1 MHGLQPK
8 PGNFLRKGH
17 VQMSPGSSSNRTVVS
32 IAAAAILGI
41 VCVSTEA
48 LAGEVRVGGGVY
60 AAGVRGGGAYA
71 AGIRGGGVEA
81 AEVRGGGVE
90 AVGVHGGGVEAA
102 GVHGGGVE
110 AVGVDGGA
118 RATGYR
124 GTYYGGAYRGDGAAA
139 VGAAAAAPNYYNI
152 RACGYA
158 PYPPCY

>member
-1 MHGLQPK
+1 
-8 PGNFLRKGH
+8 
-17 VQMSPGSSSNRTVVS
+17 MSPGSSSNRTVVS

-81 AEVRGGGVE
+81 
-90 AVGVHGGGVEAA
+90 VGVHGGGVEAV